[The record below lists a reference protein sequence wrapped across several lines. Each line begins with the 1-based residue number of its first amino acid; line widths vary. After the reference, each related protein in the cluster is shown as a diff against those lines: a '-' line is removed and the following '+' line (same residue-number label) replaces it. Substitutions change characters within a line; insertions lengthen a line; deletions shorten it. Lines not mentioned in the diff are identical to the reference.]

1 MKIVVAIVP
10 VVIVVALV
18 ALVAGTALAA
28 RSAYPVPA
36 HDPTPPEAALRD
48 TPEAPSIVATPTPPE
63 VATPAPATHVVPG
76 PPQLP
81 PPAVGPPGGVI
92 PGLTRIGGS
101 GITATIPLLLA
112 INDPVTGQFIRELR
126 LEVENVDLTTFASST
141 LPANTFL
148 STAFANA
155 SSTLGAL
162 PISTRGTI
170 IEDVIIDFDSSNNL
184 VSIDV
189 TANVEIFTTAYS
201 ERVRLELE
209 GLPFTDFN
217 PNSAPI
223 SIILNSIKANIINRF
238 GE

>member
-1 MKIVVAIVP
+1 MKTVAAIVAA
-10 VVIVVALV
+10 ILALTT
-18 ALVAGTALAA
+18 LSSALAA
-28 RSAYPVPA
+28 R
-36 HDPTPPEAALRD
+36 T
-48 TPEAPSIVATPTPPE
+48 APLT
-63 VATPAPATHVVPG
+63 APAGVWVTLWHSAPLDAAEIAPRVTAAHVVPH

-81 PPAVGPPGGVI
+81 PVAVGPPEI
-92 PGLTRIGGS
+92 ILPRLTRIGGS
-101 GITATIPLLLA
+101 GITATIPLLLT
-112 INDPVTGQFIRELR
+112 INDPVTGQFIREVR
-126 LEVENVDLTTFASST
+126 LEVENVDLTAFASST
-141 LPANTFL
+141 LPAATFL

-170 IEDVIIDFDSSNNL
+170 IEDTIMDFDSSNNL

-217 PNSAPI
+217 PNSATI
-223 SIILNSIKANIINRF
+223 SVILNSVKTNIINRF
-238 GE
+238 GQ

>member
-1 MKIVVAIVP
+1 MTLWHSAPLDAAEIAPRVAV
-10 VVIVVALV
+10 
-18 ALVAGTALAA
+18 G
-28 RSAYPVPA
+28 
-36 HDPTPPEAALRD
+36 
-48 TPEAPSIVATPTPPE
+48 
-63 VATPAPATHVVPG
+63 THVAPH
-76 PPQLP
+76 PPKLP
-81 PPAVGPPGGVI
+81 PVAVGPPRI
-92 PGLTRIGGS
+92 LPSLTRIGGS
-101 GITATIPLLLA
+101 GITATIPLLLT
-112 INDPVTGQFIRELR
+112 INDPVTGQFIREWR
-126 LEVENVDLTTFASST
+126 LEVENVDLTAFASST
-141 LPANTFL
+141 LPAATFL

-162 PISTRGTI
+162 PISFRGTV

-189 TANVEIFTTAYS
+189 TANVEAFTTAYS

-223 SIILNSIKANIINRF
+223 STILNSVKINIINRF